1 MTNTSRN
8 NSTRRTSQSLRRKR
22 YLRRRKQKIRRTL
35 IAIVLAIIIA
45 VISGIQFHSFT
56 ITHFSKNTTIN
67 GIDCSW
73 LTAEDA
79 YNKINEHLDSKIIR
93 FLFSDN
99 SYTFPGSSF
108 NLELGTVSEIEE
120 FLNKQKN
127 EDKQ

>member
-8 NSTRRTSQSLRRKR
+8 NSTRITSKSLKRKR
-22 YLRRRKQKIRRTL
+22 YLRRKQQKIRRTF
-35 IAIVLAIIIA
+35 IAIVSAIII
-45 VISGIQFHSFT
+45 VIIAGIQFHNFN

-79 YNKINEHLDSKIIR
+79 YNKINEHLDSKIIV
-93 FLFSDN
+93 FLFNDN

-108 NLELGTVSEIEE
+108 NLELGSVNEIEQ
-120 FLNKQKN
+120 FLNKQSY
-127 EDKQ
+127 DR